1 MKDQIKNNNRGSM
14 TLEAAVILPL
24 YVFFFI
30 SLFSVFYMLHFG
42 QNMTYSLTRA
52 AKQTAVYVCAEDM
65 IEKSSEQIYSA
76 ADEEGGEQKS
86 EAIDGI
92 NIAQTVLA
100 EGYAMQ
106 KLSEYLPDDYRQSSG
121 LKGNIS
127 LVRSN
132 VSGVNEIIDLR
143 ASYTLQ
149 PTFNFFNLPGVKF
162 ASRARTKAWTGW
174 DDGCGKREDKEDERM
189 VYVAENGEVYHLSK
203 SCTHLDLTIYPVE
216 GTRLESER
224 NASGAKYKPCEK
236 CGADLNM
243 RLVYITREGDRYHSS
258 LSCSGLKR
266 TVYEVPLSS
275 VKGKRLCSRCAGTK

>member
-1 MKDQIKNNNRGSM
+1 MKNNNRGSM

-65 IEKSSEQIYSA
+65 IEKSAEQINQA

-127 LVRSN
+127 LIRSN

-143 ASYTLQ
+143 ASYTMQ
-149 PTFNFFNLPGVKF
+149 PKFNFFALPDVKF

-174 DDGCGKREDKEDERM
+174 DDGRGKRVDKEDERM
-189 VYVAENGEVYHLSK
+189 VYVAENGEVYHMSK

-216 GTRLESER
+216 GASLESER

-236 CGADLNM
+236 CGADRNM

-275 VKGKRLCSRCAGTK
+275 VKGLRLCSRCAGTK